1 MRPGNLRSREP
12 LVVQLGSASEWCLFF
27 LPPPPLLLLLLLFKE
42 IQFSKCRKGFF
53 FSGFLF
59 IKINEVLKYSSFLN
73 MKSEENTKHSYV
85 PRLTSELQ
93 LLPVTVDLGKCE
105 RRPGQLSRVWGA
117 CPCVPSCP
125 TAFVCGT
132 LSSCPFYTRQH
143 EMKKWSRVFQI
154 NFSRRTWKLK
164 VHKLIFFKGSWI
176 HWALPALISLPIYFS
191 SNLSWFCPNAV
202 I

>member
-1 MRPGNLRSREP
+1 
-12 LVVQLGSASEWCLFF
+12 
-27 LPPPPLLLLLLLFKE
+27 
-42 IQFSKCRKGFF
+42 
-53 FSGFLF
+53 
-59 IKINEVLKYSSFLN
+59 

-143 EMKKWSRVFQI
+143 EMKK
-154 NFSRRTWKLK
+154 
-164 VHKLIFFKGSWI
+164 
-176 HWALPALISLPIYFS
+176 
-191 SNLSWFCPNAV
+191 
-202 I
+202 